1 MRRLNQL
8 NSTINTSPFAELAT
22 KTVEDSTLDVI
33 IITVKPRLTTT
44 SLLRPLFFGRLAKTA
59 IYFLVKKTL
68 VNTAKFFWPIGHRVN
83 GVSLYN

>member
-44 SLLRPLFFGRLAKTA
+44 SVIRAPR
-59 IYFLVKKTL
+59 YY
-68 VNTAKFFWPIGHRVN
+68 GH
-83 GVSLYN
+83 